1 MLSANTSL
9 EAKSDKKRP
18 VLFICKQQVLSR
30 CACAQAGRR
39 FSGHGHVMRKPSLFI
54 CEQQCSESATRM
66 RKLISAFL
74 VRSLDS
80 TFIFVFTFLCVE
92 SYEVKSQALDVWTDF
107 FLFHHFLFLFIF
119 TCSVSPA
126 SLPCH

>member
-9 EAKSDKKRP
+9 EAKSDMRRP
-18 VLFICKQQVLSR
+18 VLFICKQHVLSS

-39 FSGHGHVMRKPSLFI
+39 FSGHGHVMGKPSLFI
-54 CEQQCSESATRM
+54 CEHQRCELAARI

-80 TFIFVFTFLCVE
+80 TFIFVFTFVCVE
-92 SYEVKSQALDVWTDF
+92 SYEVKSGLCLIWSET
-107 FLFHHFLFLFIF
+107 
-119 TCSVSPA
+119 
-126 SLPCH
+126 